1 MSAPHP
7 PPLPAARRPG
17 WWQRHWRWA
26 VPLLCLLCASLL
38 VGAILL
44 FMSALFGM
52 MRSSDVYTIAMQ
64 RARDNP
70 QVIEALGAPIE
81 PGWYLTGEMN
91 TSGASGNANLQIP
104 ISGPNGEG
112 DLYVEAKKS
121 AGRWDYRTLIVDIDG
136 RTAQIDLLADDNV
149 PAAPQ

>member
-1 MSAPHP
+1 MSVLQP

-26 VPLLCLLCASLL
+26 VPLLCLLCVSVF

-44 FMSALFGM
+44 FLSALFGM
-52 MRSSDVYTIAMQ
+52 MRSSDVYAIAMQ

-70 QVIEALGAPIE
+70 QVIEALGTPIE

-149 PAAPQ
+149 PATPQ

>member
-1 MSAPHP
+1 MSAQP
-7 PPLPAARRPG
+7 PPLPAARGSG
-17 WWQRHWRWA
+17 WWQRHWPWA
-26 VPLLCLLCASLL
+26 VPLLCILCATLL

-44 FMSALFGM
+44 FASALFGM
-52 MRSSDVYTIAMQ
+52 IRSSEVYTVAMQ

-70 QVIEALGAPIE
+70 TVVEALGTPIE

-112 DLYVEAKKS
+112 DLYIEAKKN
-121 AGRWDYRTLIVDIDG
+121 ADRWDYQTLTVDIDG
-136 RTAQIDLLADDNV
+136 REAQIDLLAGEHDPEDLH
-149 PAAPQ
+149 

>member
-1 MSAPHP
+1 MSALP
-7 PPLPAARRPG
+7 PPLPAAQRPG

-26 VPLLCLLCASLL
+26 VPLLCVLCASLL

-44 FMSALFGM
+44 FVSALFGM
-52 MRSSDVYTIAMQ
+52 MRSSEVYTVAMQ

-70 QVIEALGAPIE
+70 TVVEALGTPIE

-104 ISGPNGEG
+104 ISGPNGKG
-112 DLYVEAKKS
+112 DLYIEAKKN
-121 AGRWDYRTLIVDIDG
+121 AGRWDYQTLTVDIDG
-136 RTAQIDLLADDNV
+136 REAQIDLLTEETDSGT
-149 PAAPQ
+149 PQ